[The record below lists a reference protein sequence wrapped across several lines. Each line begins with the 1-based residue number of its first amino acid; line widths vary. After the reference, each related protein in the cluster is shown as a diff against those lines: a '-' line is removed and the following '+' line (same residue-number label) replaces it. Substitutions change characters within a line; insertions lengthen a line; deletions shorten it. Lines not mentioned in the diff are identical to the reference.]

1 MLVLLLLIN
10 RLQIPTTTTPEE
22 DSVAILHPSLSRS
35 SSPPPYQR
43 SVNDQQRNDL
53 EASFDESLD
62 ASETQ
67 QLLTQPET
75 TPQQHHIA
83 SASNTNDGVFTN
95 ISAKPDT
102 SKDAS
107 SGSNETPPV
116 SGIVINVQSRTNV
129 LYIIQGV

>member
-1 MLVLLLLIN
+1 MIN

-22 DSVAILHPSLSRS
+22 DSVAILHPSPSRS

-53 EASFDESLD
+53 EASFDESID

-102 SKDAS
+102 SKDAN

-116 SGIVINVQSRTNV
+116 SGIVINAASRTNV
-129 LYIIQGV
+129 LYIIQGL